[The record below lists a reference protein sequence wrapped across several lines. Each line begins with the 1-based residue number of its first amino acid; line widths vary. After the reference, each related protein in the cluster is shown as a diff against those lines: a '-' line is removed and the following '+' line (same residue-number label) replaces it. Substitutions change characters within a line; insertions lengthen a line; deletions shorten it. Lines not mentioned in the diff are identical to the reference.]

1 VTRLALAITN
11 KKKTGIL
18 WEIGVTDN
26 KRLGVGNESGAR
38 LYMECHSKVKLGG
51 NHEKAL
57 CSVCSLFPES
67 DFDQDS
73 KLMITRKGEDKQ
85 KYGGRDIGNPE
96 WEKKATSELLCLFGI
111 SSFGAMS

>member
-38 LYMECHSKVKLGG
+38 LYMVRHGCKAG
-51 NHEKAL
+51 NQEKAL
-57 CSVCSLFPES
+57 CAVCSLLPES
-67 DFDQDS
+67 DFDSDC
-73 KLMITRKGEDKQ
+73 KLMIQLKGEGRKA
-85 KYGGRDIGNPE
+85 YGGQWFQGTGQE
-96 WEKKATSELLCLFGI
+96 W
-111 SSFGAMS
+111 